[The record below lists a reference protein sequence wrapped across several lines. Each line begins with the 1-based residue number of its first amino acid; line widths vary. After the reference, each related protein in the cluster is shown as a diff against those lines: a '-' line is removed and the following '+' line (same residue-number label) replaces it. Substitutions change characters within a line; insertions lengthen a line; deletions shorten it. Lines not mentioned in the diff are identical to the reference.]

1 MKRLDTG
8 RAVALLIGIMTN
20 NNPLL
25 PEDDYNV
32 LQKFLHLYNTHEF
45 YESHEVL
52 EALWLEHFGDNR
64 LFYQGLIMFS
74 TSFLH
79 LQRNNLTGFAKL
91 LTSARA
97 KLESYPDKHCGVS
110 LGDVRR
116 SINYWQKRLRN
127 HSVETPVVFDAEG
140 VPQLGGERL

>member
-1 MKRLDTG
+1 
-8 RAVALLIGIMTN
+8 MTDN
-20 NNPLL
+20 FSPL
-25 PEDDYNV
+25 PDHDYNV
-32 LQKFLHLYNTHEF
+32 LQEFLRLYNAHEF

-79 LQRNNLTGFAKL
+79 LQRSNLSGFAKL

-97 KLESYPDKHCGVS
+97 KLAGYGDLHCGVS
-110 LGDVRR
+110 LLDVRR
-116 SINYWQKRLRN
+116 SIDYWQERLRN
-127 HSVETPVVFDAEG
+127 HTVEAPVLFEPEQ
-140 VPQLGGERL
+140 VPRLGGDSF